1 MRTRKEGFH
10 EFHETR
16 ERVPWSDETRLVK
29 NFPKERSPYG
39 RIHIVY
45 IIISAQFFNGRQQT
59 RSSPTDSSAHVT
71 ASRDILQPCAPRV
84 RTVSGSM
91 CVLSVCSPPCSLHGH
106 RRIRGISFI
115 GLKFDA
121 REVRSRWFRL
131 STHRIREDSEGCGDG
146 DESK

>member
-84 RTVSGSM
+84 RTVSGSL
-91 CVLSVCSPPCSLHGH
+91 CVLSVCSPPLQSPRASKNSWDFIH
-106 RRIRGISFI
+106 RAEIRRAGGAIPMVPIEHAS
-115 GLKFDA
+115 D
-121 REVRSRWFRL
+121 SR
-131 STHRIREDSEGCGDG
+131 GQ
-146 DESK
+146 